1 MHKKLRKEKLKY
13 DMSNMINTYPNDNA
27 RFTELHKICA
37 ERRKQEQTL
46 KSRKELVPRIERE
59 IGEIERKIAKNNDI
73 VKKPI
78 PKYKMHVYFNIKDFN
93 TSVAGGIIGVL
104 AVASMFV
111 SGYLYNS
118 ADISILKSYPILLIA
133 SALIGV
139 FITLLGPV
147 SIELL
152 DELIHYKSYKKS
164 AQRNREE
171 EKKRAEEFMSNLDSH
186 YAEIEQKR
194 RQIEDTKREIMAL
207 ENILR
212 KPLNLNVDIRIPE
225 ELKSYEGILVLGR
238 YISSGR
244 AYTVQEAVNLYFND
258 AAQQKMLREAQMQT
272 AYAQLQAA
280 YAEEQAE
287 NTRVIAENSE
297 RAVELARQTAA
308 SARRAAN
315 AADTLVTYEHLERI
329 ERASK

>member
-1 MHKKLRKEKLKY
+1 
-13 DMSNMINTYPNDNA
+13 MSDMINTYPNDNA
-27 RFTELHKICA
+27 KFTELHKICA
-37 ERRKQEQTL
+37 ERRKQVQTL

-78 PKYKMHVYFNIKDFN
+78 PKYKMHIYFNIKDFN

-194 RQIEDTKREIMAL
+194 RQIEDTKREIIAL

-272 AYAQLQAA
+272 AYAQQ
-280 YAEEQAE
+280 QAE
-287 NTRVIAENSE
+287 NARIAAENSE
-297 RAVELARQTAA
+297 AALQLARETAA
-308 SARRAAN
+308 SAERAADAAQTVADYERLNYWERVARN
-315 AADTLVTYEHLERI
+315 AQN
-329 ERASK
+329 K